1 MTRQTAGWPGSPYC
15 CWDWGLSRPGT
26 TTTSSPTP
34 SLVGPSR
41 KMRTTI
47 IRLLLFRQDQ
57 RCQQHLDGRAE
68 LPPCDQPQL
77 SADPHGEQI
86 VQSICTS
93 LPCFHQG
100 VHPDAHKHLPK
111 PKARLLGG
119 EALPESFD
127 PRYNVLTHPYCT
139 LHTLDQA
146 VNNSS
151 CLAGCN
157 GPTVPPSKRSE
168 TRWTT
173 LLLPAFLTLSIN
185 PYS

>member
-1 MTRQTAGWPGSPYC
+1 MSAASRQFRKSTLAEFLGSDSPDCRMAGLTLLLL
-15 CWDWGLSRPGT
+15 GLG
-26 TTTSSPTP
+26 
-34 SLVGPSR
+34 LVQARHHNHILSHTFIG
-41 KMRTTI
+41 RTGEENEETI
-47 IRLLLFRQDQ
+47 ICLLLLRQDQ

-68 LPPCDQPQL
+68 LPPGNQPQL

-100 VHPDAHKHLPK
+100 VHPDSHKHLPK

-139 LHTLDQA
+139 LHTLDKA
-146 VNNSS
+146 VNNLS
-151 CLAGCN
+151 CLAG
-157 GPTVPPSKRSE
+157 
-168 TRWTT
+168 
-173 LLLPAFLTLSIN
+173 
-185 PYS
+185 